1 MTDHEQL
8 DLFFDRRRASMVE
21 DIRALVRVN
30 SVKGEACPGAPFGS
44 GPTAALDAA
53 LALARREGFAARNVD
68 GYVGVVD
75 LNDAPT
81 ELGILAH
88 LDVMPQGTGWTYPPL
103 RRDGARGEALW
114 PGHGGRQGPRRGRPV
129 RHDGGEGH
137 PARAS

>member
-53 LALARREGFAARNVD
+53 LALARREGWTEEDWEEELYATLAHEFTHHVESLANAHGLDDKDEEELLRLLEK
-68 GYVGVVD
+68 YR
-75 LNDAPT
+75 DAP
-81 ELGILAH
+81 
-88 LDVMPQGTGWTYPPL
+88 
-103 RRDGARGEALW
+103 
-114 PGHGGRQGPRRGRPV
+114 
-129 RHDGGEGH
+129 
-137 PARAS
+137 